1 MKYSVNC
8 HTTQEAGN
16 RLLLTL
22 TYRLL
27 RLRLS
32 EYKSLSVI
40 YIYKC
45 TYLSVWANINFF
57 QGIIEQYNGLIRRR
71 SSGKTIE

>member
-40 YIYKC
+40 YIYIYVHIYRSGQ
-45 TYLSVWANINFF
+45 T
-57 QGIIEQYNGLIRRR
+57 LISFR
-71 SSGKTIE
+71 E